1 MQRDSAEGR
10 KQRLP
15 GRPKRDSAK
24 GKEARC
30 EFGAHRKHV
39 TDAGKKTSSVVA
51 KTMTMFSGSEK
62 LFLRHFFFPPSKM
75 LGFCAVI
82 TGWLSPR
89 GDIAGI
95 RTPALLHLRA
105 SCDAENAQ
113 PAPLRLMAALEK
125 SMHQKLHKGNF
136 LCSWQGDPF
145 DAVAVAKAKNPKK
158 ARTND
163 MFCDAVDSLGLGKF

>member
-1 MQRDSAEGR
+1 MSEALPLQGKHMQ
-10 KQRLP
+10 
-15 GRPKRDSAK
+15 
-24 GKEARC
+24 
-30 EFGAHRKHV
+30 
-39 TDAGKKTSSVVA
+39 
-51 KTMTMFSGSEK
+51 
-62 LFLRHFFFPPSKM
+62 FFFLLLM
-75 LGFCAVI
+75 LCGVI
-82 TGWLSPR
+82 TGWVLGWQSYHLNFYQPSSTDQVRLFASWRSPR
-89 GDIAGI
+89 GDMTGI
-95 RTPALLHLRA
+95 RTPPLLNLRA

-163 MFCDAVDSLGLGKF
+163 MFCDAVDSLGIAY